1 MRVGVRSCPLEG
13 AFCSVDSV
21 QYIPR
26 NYTLTNTQYSKRSHY
41 SRTSRHTLSP
51 RRSCRG
57 SAARASRDPE
67 SVSGARRSVHYARK
81 ARCHTECNVYDA
93 APRTTQK
100 PAAWPAMIAARA
112 SPLASPSSLRSS
124 RVLLLGSAKR
134 ISSSRSSS
142 NACWPGGGWEDAA
155 GRGGDPSQRP
165 RGSRPSRAWEPSR
178 RALSGLGGAGS
189 SHASRSPEIA
199 RDCPRPPPAPHDSH
213 APLAGRRR
221 QRLEGRQ
228 RVDEEQLGHEERE
241 PEQHV
246 GELHEGQPGRVI
258 SRHLGRSRVAL
269 GTLGRSRL
277 VSGTAVR
284 SPPA

>member
-1 MRVGVRSCPLEG
+1 MSLAQREIL
-13 AFCSVDSV
+13 
-21 QYIPR
+21 R
-26 NYTLTNTQYSKRSHY
+26 NNAGQR
-41 SRTSRHTLSP
+41 
-51 RRSCRG
+51 
-57 SAARASRDPE
+57 
-67 SVSGARRSVHYARK
+67 
-81 ARCHTECNVYDA
+81 CNVYDA

-142 NACWPGGGWEDAA
+142 DACWPGGGWEDAA
-155 GRGGDPSQRP
+155 GCGGDPSQRP

-213 APLAGRRR
+213 APLALKGGGRRR

-228 RVDEEQLGHEERE
+228 RVDEEQLEERE

-246 GELHEGQPGRVI
+246 GELHERD
-258 SRHLGRSRVAL
+258 RVARPQAAPCD
-269 GTLGRSRL
+269 GGVRK
-277 VSGTAVR
+277 AVR
-284 SPPA
+284 GSLDEHVDVEEEESLQEGESCAA